1 MKKHQTLS
9 IKAAYFFGAQLA
21 APDNEYT
28 KEAALKQAAVLQGA
42 GSAFS
47 SGVSA
52 LGQGLAQGLGFV
64 AAASPGLI
72 FGLGSLLFGF
82 AMGAA
87 ALSKPLGETIGTNLK
102 AAPFI
107 PLSDTQIRNVLVQ
120 NTLLRDSRRLR
131 KQKERQLSELAEKLI
146 KERYQI
152 DE

>member
-1 MKKHQTLS
+1 MKKHQTAA

-21 APDNEYT
+21 APDSAYT
-28 KEAALKQAAVLQGA
+28 KEAALKQATVLQDVG
-42 GSAFS
+42 
-47 SGVSA
+47 SGVGA
-52 LGQGLAQGLGFV
+52 LGQGLVRGLGFV
-64 AAASPGLI
+64 ANAAPGLI

-82 AMGAA
+82 AFGVA
-87 ALSKPLGETIGTNLK
+87 ALSKPLGQTIGTNLK
-102 AAPFI
+102 AAPLI

-120 NTLLRDSRRLR
+120 NTLLRDSQRLR